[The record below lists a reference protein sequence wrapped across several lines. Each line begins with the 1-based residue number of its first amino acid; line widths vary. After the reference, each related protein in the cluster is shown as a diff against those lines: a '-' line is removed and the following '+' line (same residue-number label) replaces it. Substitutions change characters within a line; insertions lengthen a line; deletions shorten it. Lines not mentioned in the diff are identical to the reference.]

1 LYKIYI
7 ALSLKEVVQFKYI
20 NLCGGGLGEK
30 MRVQFSAQVSSE
42 VIANT
47 TQILSKNSILR
58 RFSPKEI

>member
-1 LYKIYI
+1 
-7 ALSLKEVVQFKYI
+7 VVQFKYI

-47 TQILSKNSILR
+47 TPNIIEKLNTSKIFAQRNLEKFR
-58 RFSPKEI
+58 